1 MTSVKSITA
10 MKFDLLKTVGNTI
23 TEDFS
28 STGRAKLLSVGSKY
42 AKFEMVKSPWSWCGI
57 EDEGKIYKRPIV
69 SAWNT
74 LFC

>member
-1 MTSVKSITA
+1 MRSVKSIPV
-10 MKFDLLKTVGNTI
+10 MKFDLLQKVGNTF

-42 AKFEMVKSPWSWCGI
+42 AKFEMVKSPWGWDGS